1 MNTVVLISLIRVV
14 VKLERVIQ
22 KMTVTIDD
30 DNEG

>member
-30 DNEG
+30 NEG